1 MTQEAAL
8 TDQDSDKSSIPAW
21 VWQRLAAAT
30 ALSAVG
36 VAVTWSAWAD
46 IVNIALNDEE
56 ASHVWLAPILVGWLI
71 AVRMDRLVGYRPRLD
86 PIGPIM
92 ILAGWGLSFFGFYN
106 QVQSFWHGGAL
117 LLVIGCFI
125 TVMGAGLLWRMPAV
139 FVAMLFLLPVPGMAR
154 QQIAIPLQT
163 ATASVT
169 QAFFDLLAIPVQ
181 RSGNLL
187 SYKGVDVTIAEAC
200 NGMRMVFTLLSVCY
214 VFAFGTNLRA
224 WVRTLVLVI
233 SPVIAVA
240 CNVIRVVP
248 TIWVYGH
255 YSTQVAET
263 FHDLSGWVMIFVSFM
278 LLMGLVRL
286 LEWLQIPIRPPR
298 KEQNEAVAAPRGAWP
313 GMRWVAGV
321 LAVLA
326 LGGASVEAA
335 MRPSPLDAEPYH
347 QRVAEIASTMPAGF
361 GDWEGRAVDVPT
373 AAVQMLK
380 PNAIISRSFHNKKTG
395 EDVTLLIVQ
404 CKDARDM
411 AGHYPPQCY
420 PGVGYVMDSA
430 VEDQWPVQGR
440 AYPGMTYRFTR
451 GVGGQQQKMV
461 VCNLLVM
468 PDGRFV
474 RDMKA
479 VYRAAADY
487 ATHFFGAAQVQVV
500 TAETILPQRRHDIV
514 SQFLEQY
521 RPLIDAIS
529 DAKEVAAAPV
539 KPEEKE

>member
-8 TDQDSDKSSIPAW
+8 TDQDSDKSTIPTW
-21 VWQRLAAAT
+21 VWQRLSAT
-30 ALSAVG
+30 IALSAVG

-46 IVNIALNDEE
+46 IVDIALQDEE
-56 ASHVWLAPILVGWLI
+56 ASHIWLAPILVGWLI
-71 AVRMDRLVGYRPRLD
+71 AVRLDQLAGYRPRLD

-92 ILAGWGLSFFGFYN
+92 ILIGWAVSFFGFYN

-117 LLVIGCFI
+117 LLVVGCFI

-163 ATASVT
+163 ATASIT
-169 QAFFDLLAIPVQ
+169 QAFFDLLAVPVQ

-187 SYKGVDVTIAEAC
+187 SYQGVDVTIAEAC

-214 VFAFGTNLRA
+214 VFAFGSNLRA
-224 WVRTLVLVI
+224 SVRGLVLVI
-233 SPVIAVA
+233 SPLIAVA
-240 CNVIRVVP
+240 CNVIRVIP

-278 LLMGLVRL
+278 LLMGMVRL
-286 LEWLQIPIRPPR
+286 LEWLQIPIRPR
-298 KEQNEAVAAPRGAWP
+298 KQEKPSVTKHRGVWP
-313 GMRWVAGV
+313 GQKWVAGA

-326 LGGASVEAA
+326 IGSASVEAA
-335 MRPSPLDAEPYH
+335 MRPSPLDAQPYH
-347 QRVAEIASTMPAGF
+347 QHVAELASTMPPSF
-361 GDWEGRAVDVPT
+361 GDWEGRAVEVPT
-373 AAVQMLK
+373 AAVQLLK
-380 PNAIISRSFHNKKTG
+380 PNAIISRSFHNKVTG

-404 CKDARDM
+404 CRDARDM

-420 PGVGYVMDSA
+420 PGVGYVTDSA
-430 VEDQWPVQGR
+430 LEDQWPVR
-440 AYPGMTYRFTR
+440 DRMYPGMTYRFTR
-451 GVGGQQQKMV
+451 GVMGQQQKMV
-461 VCNLLVM
+461 VCNLLLM

-487 ATHFFGAAQVQVV
+487 ATHFFGAAQIQLV
-500 TAETILPQRRHDIV
+500 TAETLAPQRRDEIV
-514 SQFLEQY
+514 SEFLEQY
-521 RPLIDAIS
+521 RPLIEAIS
-529 DAKEVAAAPV
+529 GSDQAM